1 MLLSDRDILREMKE
15 GTVTIE
21 PFNEEQL
28 QPCGYD
34 VRVSSVYY
42 VMKEESPV
50 FFPFTEEFVEKMY
63 ERREAEES
71 TVRVRNHKAR
81 GKFIVIPPHG
91 FVLAATIERTRTVKN
106 ITASL
111 RCRSSLAR
119 AGMSIARSAGWGD
132 IGYDGVWTM
141 DIINHLNVPY
151 YLPVGLRVGQLVFLK
166 TETPTGKEYSGKYS
180 GSTEPAVPKL
190 YKDRDLATLVEIEKN

>member
-15 GTVTIE
+15 GTVTID
-21 PFNEEQL
+21 PFNREQL

-34 VRVSSVYY
+34 VRVGPVYY
-42 VMKEESPV
+42 ILREGVDA
-50 FFPFTEEFVEKMY
+50 FFPFTEDFVKEAY
-63 ERREAEES
+63 ERREAQEE
-71 TVRVRNHKAR
+71 TIRVGKHEAR
-81 GKFIVIPPHG
+81 GKFIKLPPHG
-91 FVLAATIERTRTVKN
+91 FILAATVERTRTIKN

-132 IGYDGVWTM
+132 IGFDGVWTM
-141 DIINHLNVPY
+141 EIVNHLDVPY

-166 TETPTGKEYSGKYS
+166 TESPAEKEYTGKYS
-180 GSTEPAVPKL
+180 GSREPALPKL
-190 YKDRDLATLVEIEKN
+190 YADKDLATLVEIK